1 MSLYEALDR
10 FVGAGVL
17 ACAGLVGVE
26 MPPGVQLDGA
36 AFANRLREHR
46 LNEGFGAA
54 LDQLAHAIWFA
65 RERHGIAIDVAE
77 RHAAEIARLLGE
89 VRLEAVE
96 LIAAVN
102 AARPPSQQPAVAA
115 PPATLSAHVA
125 SLWFGKAMASGALAQ
140 ANLDPEI
147 CRFLVAEML
156 ALVVDQ
162 PRLLSGLAPALVAHR
177 TTLMAPRPVAVAAE
191 MPISAPVVPANEPPR
206 AAEMVRMPGSAPTQP
221 QPQANVQAQAPSNVP
236 MPSAVAEMQ
245 SRHRLPEGALRRFQA
260 ILAQQPM
267 TAEQRMAR
275 LEELGIWLNAT
286 IAHLRKPSN
295 DAAELRQT
303 KLEAAAAL
311 EAGDL
316 ERAMDRLKAVR
327 EHMRDGRRR
336 AEERIAEE
344 LQSLR
349 LQMIDEAAATARL
362 GELALARMELDA
374 AADFFADAA
383 GQLPASERVLELE
396 YRQRQ
401 AEAIAAQAEATNEP
415 RAVEAAVIAFR
426 SCRRLLQADTDMR
439 TRVRINVGLGD
450 MLVALGSRQ
459 MQETLELEEA
469 VGVYADAVA
478 VIDRTSKPM
487 QWALVQLSHAAA
499 LIDIGLRRDREHFW
513 KLAATA
519 LMPALDVF
527 ESRGAADLAEAA
539 RAKLRAIAAG
549 FAEQPEHTGVLL
561 RPARIA

>member
-26 MPPGVQLDGA
+26 MPPGVPLDGA
-36 AFANRLREHR
+36 AFANRLREQR

-89 VRLEAVE
+89 VRLEAAE

-125 SLWFGKAMASGALAQ
+125 SLWLGKAMASGAIAQ

-147 CRFLVAEML
+147 CRFLIAEML

-177 TTLMAPRPVAVAAE
+177 TTLTATRAVAVPAE
-191 MPISAPVVPANEPPR
+191 MPIAAPVAPPNDPPR
-206 AAEMVRMPGSAPTQP
+206 AAEIVRMPGPAPTQP
-221 QPQANVQAQAPSNVP
+221 QPQSQAPSNVP

-267 TAEQRMAR
+267 SSEQRMAR

-286 IAHLRKPSN
+286 IAHLRKPGN
-295 DAAELRQT
+295 DAVELRQT

-349 LQMIDEAAATARL
+349 LQMVDEAAATARL

-401 AEAIAAQAEATNEP
+401 AEAIAAKAEATNEP
-415 RAVEAAVIAFR
+415 RAVEAAVVAFR
-426 SCRRLLQADTDMR
+426 SCRKLLQADTDMR

-459 MQETLELEEA
+459 THETLELEEA
-469 VGVYADAVA
+469 VAVYADAVA

-549 FAEQPEHTGVLL
+549 FTELPEQHGMLL